1 MNDRGNSKGLNAL
14 LYGFK
19 AYKANFILGDYFVA
33 LGAGVTNGKPELEG
47 HIRTTIDQTAHI
59 GAVTVMEKG
68 KKKLLQKGRQS
79 LLTSEGQSVWVM
91 QEGKFAYRVLPEFTR
106 EAFVLTETCPTNW
119 IKRNKGNAKK
129 GDLPQTVDILRLWVD
144 HGQVPVNDTYGYVVY
159 TGKGQPA
166 DTLPFQVLRNDTLV
180 QAVRSVD
187 DKLVG
192 VVFYPGNKG
201 LEVDNL
207 SLSASSPCAVLIQ
220 KGKGKYKLSVT
231 DACMTPG
238 LKEITFTF
246 NGRTVIVPMKRG
258 MLSGNP
264 SVIEIP

>member
-1 MNDRGNSKGLNAL
+1 M
-14 LYGFK
+14 
-19 AYKANFILGDYFVA
+19 I
-33 LGAGVTNGKPELEG
+33 
-47 HIRTTIDQTAHI
+47 
-59 GAVTVMEKG
+59 EKG
-68 KKKLLQKGRQS
+68 KEKPLQEGRQS
-79 LLTSEGQSVWVM
+79 LITFEGQPVWVM

-106 EAFVLTETCPTNW
+106 KAFVLTETCPTNW
-119 IKRNKGNAKK
+119 IKRNRGNAKK

-144 HGQVPVNDTYGYVVY
+144 HGQAPVNDTYGYVVY
-159 TGKGQPA
+159 TGKGRPA

-187 DKLVG
+187 GKLVG

-220 KGKGKYKLSVT
+220 KEKGKYKLSVT
-231 DACMTPG
+231 DACMNSA
-238 LKEITFTF
+238 LKEITLVF
-246 NGRTVIVPMKRG
+246 NGRTVIVSMEQG
-258 MLSGNP
+258 MLSGKP

>member
-1 MNDRGNSKGLNAL
+1 M
-14 LYGFK
+14 
-19 AYKANFILGDYFVA
+19 
-33 LGAGVTNGKPELEG
+33 
-47 HIRTTIDQTAHI
+47 
-59 GAVTVMEKG
+59 
-68 KKKLLQKGRQS
+68 
-79 LLTSEGQSVWVM
+79 
-91 QEGKFAYRVLPEFTR
+91 
-106 EAFVLTETCPTNW
+106 
-119 IKRNKGNAKK
+119 
-129 GDLPQTVDILRLWVD
+129 PQTVDVLRLWVD

-220 KGKGKYKLSVT
+220 KGKGTYKLSVT
-231 DACMTPG
+231 DACMNPA
-238 LKEITFTF
+238 LKEITLVF
-246 NGRTVIVPMKRG
+246 NGRTVIVPMEQG
-258 MLSGNP
+258 MLSGKP